1 MKRETCLKK
10 NGEKDA
16 SANILKRFR
25 EGAGEML
32 ERSVRKMTK
41 SATKKPNKKI
51 VLKIHKS
58 KVRLGI

>member
-1 MKRETCLKK
+1 MDEERHALK
-10 NGEKDA
+10 NGENDA

-41 SATKKPNKKI
+41 SATKKPNKKNR
-51 VLKIHKS
+51 LKNT
-58 KVRLGI
+58 

>member
-1 MKRETCLKK
+1 MDEERDMLKK
-10 NGEKDA
+10 MEENDA

-41 SATKKPNKKI
+41 SATKKPTKK
-51 VLKIHKS
+51 S
-58 KVRLGI
+58 S

>member
-1 MKRETCLKK
+1 MGGWMDEERDMLKK

-32 ERSVRKMTK
+32 ERSEMTK
-41 SATKKPNKKI
+41 SATKKPTKK
-51 VLKIHKS
+51 S
-58 KVRLGI
+58 S